1 MLRSL
6 ALAAWFLPVS
16 GLRLPS
22 PCLAR
27 CAAHAAVAG
36 ALLCSSADA
45 ALAVSGGG
53 KDFSGMGVEGQ
64 DFSGQKL
71 SGKEFRGIRGAGAN
85 FKASKLDASSFFKA
99 DLSNAI
105 CELICPCLRV
115 WRSVGHIYIYVLSLP
130 PTPAAGV
137 SRGPGRPRVSSNAR
151 HASRVERV

>member
-1 MLRSL
+1 MRLVLLS
-6 ALAAWFLPVS
+6 ALLPVWS
-16 GLRLPS
+16 SALRLS

-27 CAAHAAVAG
+27 CAAHAAVTG
-36 ALLCSSADA
+36 ALFCCTGHS

-85 FKASKLDASSFFKA
+85 FKASKLDATSFFKA

-105 CELICPCLRV
+105 CEPL
-115 WRSVGHIYIYVLSLP
+115 VLSCA
-130 PTPAAGV
+130 TP
-137 SRGPGRPRVSSNAR
+137 
-151 HASRVERV
+151 